1 MRISTRCLSHSGQT
15 SFRKT
20 GRSALSAFLCACLLL
35 GTAACAPSSEPLP
48 DTDTTTSIPETTAAP
63 VEVDPLESRK
73 SVSDELP
80 DGDYDGRTYRI
91 LADQYCVNDFHME
104 EDSGDVVQSAIFNRN
119 GTIKDRFDVNMVTTT
134 MRHTECAAAIQ
145 QVIAAQEDAYD
156 LISLHAIQS
165 GKLVPNGF
173 FHDWKQVKYINPDQP
188 WWNRTAVDNLSI
200 AGQSPLIAGSMNL
213 YYTKAIY
220 VIYYNK
226 NVAENYNLEDVNQLV
241 YNGTWT
247 VDKLMELSTGR
258 WNDVNSDGKAD
269 SGDVFGFAVNKSS
282 GATPFAYAFGEMSV
296 AKNDQDLP
304 VLAMNQEKW
313 ADMTNT
319 VYKLFFENSSSSFVS
334 ENYTD
339 HRKMFKEGRTLFF
352 NDIFQTAMTD
362 LREMEDDYGII
373 PLPKWNE
380 EQKDY
385 YTMSDGG
392 HSECSIPMTTADTDF
407 VGHITEAIC
416 AESWK
421 AVEPA
426 MYDVALKVKGARDKE
441 SVELIDLILESV
453 VLDFGMVYSGGS
465 GMGFSLGNLMAQQNQ
480 NFASYYASN
489 SAVWEK
495 KLSTMGEN
503 LQ

>member
-1 MRISTRCLSHSGQT
+1 MRIITRNSSCSGRI
-15 SFRKT
+15 SFSRIS
-20 GRSALSAFLCACLLL
+20 RSSLAVLLCGCILM
-35 GTAACAPSSEPLP
+35 GTAACAASSDPVS
-48 DTDTTTSIPETTAAP
+48 DTTTSIPETTAAS
-63 VEVDPLESRK
+63 VAEVDSLEARK
-73 SVSDELP
+73 DVSDELP
-80 DGDYDGRTYRI
+80 AGDYDGRKYRI
-91 LADQYCVNDFHME
+91 LADQYCVADFHME
-104 EDSGDVVQSAIFNRN
+104 EDSADVVQSAIYNRN
-119 GTIKDRFDVNMVTTT
+119 GKIRDRFDVNMVTVT
-134 MRHTECAAAIQ
+134 MRHTECASAVQ
-145 QVIAAQEDAYD
+145 QIIAAHEDAYD
-156 LISLHAIQS
+156 IVSLHAIQS

-200 AGQSPLIAGSMNL
+200 AGQSPLIVGSMNL

-220 VIYYNK
+220 VMYYNK
-226 NVAENYNLEDVNQLV
+226 KLAEDYNLENVNQLV

-258 WNDVNSDGKAD
+258 WNDVNSNGKAD
-269 SGDVFGFAVNKSS
+269 SGDVFGFTVNKSS
-282 GATPFAYAFGEMSV
+282 GASPFAYSFGEMSV
-296 AKNDQDLP
+296 SKNDKDMP

-319 VYKLFFENSSSSFVS
+319 VYKLFFENSNSTFVS

-339 HRKMFKEGRTLFF
+339 HRKMFNEGRALFF
-352 NDIFQTAMTD
+352 NDIFQTAMTN

-373 PLPKWNE
+373 PLPKWNV

-385 YTMSDGG
+385 YSMSDGG
-392 HSECSIPMTTADTDF
+392 HSEDSIPKTTADTDF

-421 AVEPA
+421 TVEPA
-426 MYDVALKVKGARDKE
+426 MYDVALKVKGARDRE
-441 SVELIDLILESV
+441 SVELIDLIMESV

-495 KLSTMGEN
+495 KLADMEKN
-503 LQ
+503 FR